1 MITTDTI
8 TFIFMILI
16 NYKTL
21 NRLVHSF
28 RVSSINWWI
37 IDRLIDIFDD
47 KLIKRL
53 IGRLIY
59 ILIGRV
65 MYRFIGRLIN
75 RLIGRLMYR
84 FISRFLYRYLEK
96 LLIDWLVKGYWIVL
110 IKINNEN
117 FDKKIE
123 EKNIKMHLLSHNK
136 KGCSL
141 GRIPF

>member
-8 TFIFMILI
+8 TFIFILMILI
-16 NYKTL
+16 NHKTL
-21 NRLVHSF
+21 IRLVHSF
-28 RVSSINWWI
+28 RVSFMNWWI
-37 IDRLIDIFDD
+37 IDRLINTFDD
-47 KLIKRL
+47 RLIKRL

-65 MYRFIGRLIN
+65 MYRFIGRLIK

-84 FISRFLYRYLEK
+84 FISRLLYRYLEK

-110 IKINNEN
+110 IKINNQN

-123 EKNIKMHLLSHNK
+123 EEMNININAFTIS
-136 KGCSL
+136 
-141 GRIPF
+141 